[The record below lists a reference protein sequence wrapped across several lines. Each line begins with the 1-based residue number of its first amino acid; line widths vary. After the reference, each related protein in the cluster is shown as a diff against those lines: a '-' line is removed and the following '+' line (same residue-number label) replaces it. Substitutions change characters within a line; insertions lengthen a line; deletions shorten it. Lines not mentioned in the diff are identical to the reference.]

1 MMADDFRGGG
11 QFDQDFFDD
20 PEGEYE
26 GEDEEMDEEEQAA
39 MEEALAL
46 NEQLRQMLELQA
58 QQEQQ
63 EQGLVRRAPGG
74 PMQQQQRRMMPA
86 QDPGPQGKKKSNYT
100 FDKHEME
107 AMGSENQRLLNRMIA
122 IKTNRDPGKGAG
134 FSYNQQYSRERHV
147 AAASINRRKRDDQ
160 IARENMKIANR
171 LRNVSSTS
179 QRQGGVRSSGYSSRP
194 WQPPK
199 AKKKSAP
206 KKLVLPEWNS

>member
-1 MMADDFRGGG
+1 MIQADDFRGGG

-86 QDPGPQGKKKSNYT
+86 QDPGAQGKKKSNYT

-122 IKTNRDPGKGAG
+122 IKTNRVGPCPLALPPVSPPPPRVSISIVRVCRTPARVPVFPTTSNTRGRDMWQRRRSTGGSATTKSP
-134 FSYNQQYSRERHV
+134 ER
-147 AAASINRRKRDDQ
+147 
-160 IARENMKIANR
+160 
-171 LRNVSSTS
+171 T
-179 QRQGGVRSSGYSSRP
+179 
-194 WQPPK
+194 
-199 AKKKSAP
+199 
-206 KKLVLPEWNS
+206 